1 MEDYL
6 TLTKTADTDR
16 VSIAAMYLKKTA
28 RRWYRTNKDSLTTF
42 AILKTKITAH
52 FVPANYRTQLMLQ
65 WGSLKQDKKSVS
77 DFILEIRSLGDKLGK
92 DDEARAHT
100 LMFGINANS
109 RKYLITQS
117 GSALAQ
123 GETEFDAMSKR
134 ALQLEQ
140 AEKLDRLASPAAPVQ
155 PRRFNTIQNTTFTR
169 TRPPPAVSTSFNP
182 NKTRAIT
189 PSTTSRKY
197 TPLTEAEKERL
208 RKVNGCFF
216 CREENAGHIFVYCP
230 ERIAADARREA
241 RIKQELNYISG
252 KDEDESD
259 FVDA

>member
-1 MEDYL
+1 MSTAKLSKPDDYTGEDQDLDPEALEAWLDTMEDYL

-117 GSALAQ
+117 GSALAED
-123 GETEFDAMSKR
+123 ETEFDAMYES
-134 ALQLEQ
+134 
-140 AEKLDRLASPAAPVQ
+140 LAA
-155 PRRFNTIQNTTFTR
+155 
-169 TRPPPAVSTSFNP
+169 
-182 NKTRAIT
+182 
-189 PSTTSRKY
+189 
-197 TPLTEAEKERL
+197 
-208 RKVNGCFF
+208 
-216 CREENAGHIFVYCP
+216 
-230 ERIAADARREA
+230 
-241 RIKQELNYISG
+241 
-252 KDEDESD
+252 
-259 FVDA
+259 